1 MQTAELLPRDIAVPP
16 MLRANRAG
24 AAVALSHVSRSFDG
38 NRVLANLDLTVRPGE
53 FLSIVGKS
61 GCGKSTLLRLIAGLE
76 QPTAGQVR
84 IAGDPPGLLGRQGG
98 LAIAFQ
104 DPCLLP
110 WLDVAQNVALGRKL
124 SLIHI

>member
-1 MQTAELLPRDIAVPP
+1 MQTTELLPRDIAVPP

-61 GCGKSTLLRLIAGLE
+61 GCGKSTLLRLIAGLD
-76 QPTAGQVR
+76 ANRYDAVINQVGITDQR
-84 IAGDPPGLLGRQGG
+84 KET
-98 LAIAFQ
+98 
-104 DPCLLP
+104 
-110 WLDVAQNVALGRKL
+110 LDFSPAYT
-124 SLIHI
+124 SIHSILR